1 MEAYCMKCKSK
12 KEMKSAK
19 AITMKNGKP
28 ASKGVCPTCGTSMF
42 RIGSCDQQDNY
53 SSDKVD
59 LNLHITELNGQGIKL
74 LKIMLNKKLADT
86 MVEIRHTYNISYKD
100 SLKDR
105 ENEVRSLLERVSMGK
120 RGTLLSTPGVLEF
133 M

>member
-1 MEAYCMKCKSK
+1 
-12 KEMKSAK
+12 
-19 AITMKNGKP
+19 
-28 ASKGVCPTCGTSMF
+28 
-42 RIGSCDQQDNY
+42 
-53 SSDKVD
+53 
-59 LNLHITELNGQGIKL
+59 LHITELNGQGIKL

>member
-1 MEAYCMKCKSK
+1 
-12 KEMKSAK
+12 
-19 AITMKNGKP
+19 
-28 ASKGVCPTCGTSMF
+28 
-42 RIGSCDQQDNY
+42 
-53 SSDKVD
+53 
-59 LNLHITELNGQGIKL
+59 
-74 LKIMLNKKLADT
+74 MLNKKLADT